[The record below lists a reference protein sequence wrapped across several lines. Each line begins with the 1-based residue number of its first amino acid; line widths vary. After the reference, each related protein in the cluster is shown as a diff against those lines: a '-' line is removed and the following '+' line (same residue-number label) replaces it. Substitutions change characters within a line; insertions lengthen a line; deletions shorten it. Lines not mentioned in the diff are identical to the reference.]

1 MRILLIENDFSL
13 GRKLKNLLEKNRYTV
28 DVATVPGD
36 ALCYCPSSPFHL
48 IIFGVSSTVPDKH
61 SLSTLAELRQNRI
74 ATPLLYLCSTDAIEE
89 RIQAL
94 NTGADDCLPKSF
106 APSEFLARVRAL
118 GRRSSPYIPE
128 LLTLENTTLDCSQ
141 YLLSASESQIRLNN
155 KEFQLM
161 ELFFRYPNKI
171 FSPEHLMETFWVMDS
186 NADIN
191 VIWTYISFL
200 RKKLKEINSQVQIR
214 TIRGAGYSLEK
225 A

>member
-36 ALCYCPSSPFHL
+36 ALLLWPF
-48 IIFGVSSTVPDKH
+48 F
-61 SLSTLAELRQNRI
+61 SLSSHYLWSIFHGPGQTFSVHPGGLRQNHI

-118 GRRSSPYIPE
+118 GRRSSSYIPE

-141 YLLSASESQIRLNN
+141 YLLSASESQI
-155 KEFQLM
+155 Q
-161 ELFFRYPNKI
+161 PQQQGISADGII
-171 FSPEHLMETFWVMDS
+171 FPLP
-186 NADIN
+186 IK
-191 VIWTYISFL
+191 SFL
-200 RKKLKEINSQVQIR
+200 RSISWRPSGLWIPMRISM
-214 TIRGAGYSLEK
+214 
-225 A
+225 

>member
-1 MRILLIENDFSL
+1 MKMISPRQ
-13 GRKLKNLLEKNRYTV
+13 KTQNLLEKNRYTV

-36 ALCYCPSSPFHL
+36 ALCYGPSSPFHL

-161 ELFFRYPNKI
+161 ELFYRYPNKS
-171 FSPEHLMETFWVMDS
+171 FLRASHGDLLGYGS

>member
-1 MRILLIENDFSL
+1 MWPLSPAMPFAMALLLPFISL
-13 GRKLKNLLEKNRYTV
+13 SLEYLPR
-28 DVATVPGD
+28 
-36 ALCYCPSSPFHL
+36 S
-48 IIFGVSSTVPDKH
+48 PDKH

-118 GRRSSPYIPE
+118 GRRSSSYIPE

>member
-36 ALCYCPSSPFHL
+36 ALCYGPSSPFHL

-161 ELFFRYPNKI
+161 ELFFRCPNKI
-171 FSPEHLMETFWVMDS
+171 FSPEHLME
-186 NADIN
+186 
-191 VIWTYISFL
+191 L
-200 RKKLKEINSQVQIR
+200 
-214 TIRGAGYSLEK
+214 SLIHI
-225 A
+225 

>member
-36 ALCYCPSSPFHL
+36 ALCYGPSSPFHL

-61 SLSTLAELRQNRI
+61 SLSTLTELRQNRI
-74 ATPLLYLCSTDAIEE
+74 ATPVLYLCSTDAIEE

-118 GRRSSPYIPE
+118 GRRSSSYIPE

-141 YLLSASESQIRLNN
+141 YLLSASESQIR
-155 KEFQLM
+155 
-161 ELFFRYPNKI
+161 
-171 FSPEHLMETFWVMDS
+171 
-186 NADIN
+186 
-191 VIWTYISFL
+191 
-200 RKKLKEINSQVQIR
+200 

>member
-36 ALCYCPSSPFHL
+36 ALCYGPSSPFHL

-118 GRRSSPYIPE
+118 GRRSSSYIPE

-161 ELFFRYPNKI
+161 ELFMKHPKFVFSTEHIMEKI
-171 FSPEHLMETFWVMDS
+171 WEQDGTAGMD
-186 NADIN
+186 
-191 VIWTYISFL
+191 VVWTYIGFL
-200 RKKLKEINSQVQIR
+200 RKKLKQLGATVEIKTV
-214 TIRGAGYSLEK
+214 RGAGYSLEEV
-225 A
+225 

>member
-1 MRILLIENDFSL
+1 MQILLIENDLSL

-28 DVATVPGD
+28 EMLSTGRDV
-36 ALCYCPSSPFHL
+36 LCYGTACAFRL
-48 IIFGVSSTVPDKH
+48 IIFGVSSTAPDKS
-61 SLSTLAELRQNRI
+61 SLSILAELRQNRI
-74 ATPLLYLCSTDAIEE
+74 TAPVLYLCATDTVAE
-89 RIQAL
+89 RIQVL
-94 NTGADDCLPKSF
+94 DTGADDCLPKNF

-118 GRRSSPYIPE
+118 GRRSSAYTPE

-141 YLLSASESQIRLNN
+141 YLLSASENQVRLNN

-171 FSPEHLMETFWVMDS
+171 FSPEHLMETFWIMDS
-186 NADIN
+186 SADIN

-200 RKKLKEINSQVQIR
+200 RKKLKGIDSGVQIR